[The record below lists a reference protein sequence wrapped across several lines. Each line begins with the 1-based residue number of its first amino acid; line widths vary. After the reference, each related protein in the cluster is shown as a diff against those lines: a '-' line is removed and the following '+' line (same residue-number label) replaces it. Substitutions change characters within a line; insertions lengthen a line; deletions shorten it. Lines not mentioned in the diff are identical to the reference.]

1 MLKEAIIVGLI
12 GVFSIFDSRLLGRLN
27 FERPLITSTLVGLVL
42 GDVQTGLIVGAAL
55 ELISLGIVNVGAA
68 APPDMVLASIIA
80 SAFAILTG
88 ASSEAALTLA
98 VPIAVLG
105 QLLGILVRTV
115 LAGLTH
121 RADEAIEKGKFKQA
135 TQMHYIWGTLSYALM
150 YFVPIFIAIYFGT
163 DLVEQI
169 VNTIPVW
176 LTDGLGVASK
186 IMPAFGFAML
196 MDIMVTSK
204 NIVFLFLG
212 FFITAFLNI
221 GVTGV
226 AIFGI
231 ILGFILMD
239 IKFSRSDSGSGPMD
253 DDFDDILDT
262 PDN

>member
-1 MLKEAIIVGLI
+1 MLKEAILVGLI
-12 GVFSIFDSRLLGRLN
+12 GIFSMFDSRLLGRLN

-42 GDVQTGLIVGAAL
+42 GDVQTGLMVGAAL

-80 SAFAILTG
+80 SAFAVLTG
-88 ASSEAALTLA
+88 ASSESALTIA

-105 QLLGILVRTV
+105 QLLGILVRTL

-121 RADEAIEKGKFKQA
+121 RADEAIESGKFKRSI
-135 TQMHYIWGTLSYALM
+135 QMHYIWGTLSYALM

-169 VNTIPVW
+169 VNSIPVW
-176 LTDGLGVASK
+176 LTDGLTVASK

-196 MDIMVTSK
+196 MNIMVTSK
-204 NIVFLFLG
+204 NVVFLLLG
-212 FFITAFLNI
+212 FFITAYLDI

-226 AIFGI
+226 AIFAI
-231 ILGFILMD
+231 ILAFILMD
-239 IKFSRSDSGSGPMD
+239 LKFSRSNSSFGPSD
-253 DDFDDILDT
+253 NDFDDILDT